1 VAELD
6 DRGRDAADGLLAKVT
21 AVARAEAARAVAEK
35 LNNVVEGGRLNWEML
50 TQWGH
55 RISDDGV
62 PVPIRPNLDLVG
74 FTVADVPVGDLTRV
88 TGGGGSGLDRCTAK
102 LFGSALTIPTGTL
115 TDVPMDEDEFDPGG
129 WHDEG
134 TSSPTIVVPTGG
146 DYLISYRFFFVTVG
160 TGTYDAGTYRRV
172 HIAVSGGGG
181 GWSHDHYAPP
191 SPAGFLRGF
200 SIVGSYPVTIGT
212 GGVNVK
218 MQVQQD
224 SGVDM
229 SYDAGGFVCP
239 LLSVVKVG

>member
-1 VAELD
+1 MSRQVPHAED
-6 DRGRDAADGLLAKVT
+6 TATGTPTAGL
-21 AVARAEAARAVAEK
+21 
-35 LNNVVEGGRLNWEML
+35 
-50 TQWGH
+50 
-55 RISDDGV
+55 
-62 PVPIRPNLDLVG
+62 VPISAGPGLAPAWG
-74 FTVADVPVGDLTRV
+74 A
-88 TGGGGSGLDRCTAK
+88 GGGGGGGLDRCTAK

-129 WHDEG
+129 WHNEG
-134 TSSPTIVVPTGG
+134 TSSPTIVVPAGG

-160 TGTYDAGTYRRV
+160 LGTYDAGTYRRV

-200 SIVGSYPVTIGT
+200 SIIGSYALTIGA
-212 GGVNVK
+212 GGANVK

-224 SGVDM
+224 SGNDM

-239 LLSVVKVG
+239 LLSVTKIG